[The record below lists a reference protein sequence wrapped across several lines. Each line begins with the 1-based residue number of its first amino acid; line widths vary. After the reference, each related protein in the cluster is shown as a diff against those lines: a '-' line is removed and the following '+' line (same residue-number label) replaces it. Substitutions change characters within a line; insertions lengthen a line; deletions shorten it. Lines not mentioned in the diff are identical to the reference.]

1 MSAHSDNQGR
11 FERPPTP
18 PSPSSIYTSRVASPV
33 SSIASHERSGGPHDA
48 LTPNNVDDLFEA
60 LLDRL
65 NSGYLHRQ
73 SLKQQLQETEDAI
86 VAANWDLFLLE
97 HQSRQPQIPLS
108 TADSPSSPPPPPP
121 PRFRPPSPHRRRKQL
136 GNQPSQLSF
145 LTAARDVALSRRQR
159 LWEEIKAA
167 TAGVEGQMGLFW
179 RLLRERERSRGG
191 RAAGDDG
198 DVVGRVRRLLIPASL
213 DELEGV
219 RRVLDELLPR
229 GLAIGSPRG
238 GRPKK
243 VAPGLQT
250 WI

>member
-1 MSAHSDNQGR
+1 MCAHTDNQGR

-33 SSIASHERSGGPHDA
+33 SSIASPEPSGGPHDA
-48 LTPNNVDDLFEA
+48 LTPDKVDDLFEA
-60 LLDRL
+60 LLDTL

-86 VAANWDLFLLE
+86 VAANWHLFLLG
-97 HQSRQPQIPLS
+97 HQSRPQQIPLS
-108 TADSPSSPPPPPP
+108 TADGPSSPPPPPP
-121 PRFRPPSPHRRRKQL
+121 PRFHPPSPHHTRTQL
-136 GNQPSQLSF
+136 ANQPSQLSC
-145 LTAARDVALSRRQR
+145 LAAARDAALSRRQR

-167 TAGVEGQMGLFW
+167 TAGVEAQMSLFW
-179 RLLRERERSRGG
+179 RLLPERERSSGGG
-191 RAAGDDG
+191 RAAAGDD
-198 DVVGRVRRLLIPASL
+198 VVKRVRRLLIPASL
-213 DELEGV
+213 DELEDV
-219 RRVLDELLPR
+219 RAVLDELLPR